1 MYLNKKIRGG
11 TSTKEISVFSF
22 TNTKNETV
30 PTFADAPVPYP
41 LMAMAFIGVAILVIG
56 KKREEKAK

>member
-1 MYLNKKIRGG
+1 MYLNKKIRAV

-30 PTFADAPVPYP
+30 PTSADALVPYP
-41 LMAMAFIGVAILVIG
+41 LMSMAIIGVAILVIG
-56 KKREEKAK
+56 KREKKK